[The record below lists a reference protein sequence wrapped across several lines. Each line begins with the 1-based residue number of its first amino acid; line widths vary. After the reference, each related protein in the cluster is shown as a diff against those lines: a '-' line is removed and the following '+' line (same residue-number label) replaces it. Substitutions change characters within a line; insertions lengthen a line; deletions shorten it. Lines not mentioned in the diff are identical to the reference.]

1 MNLLS
6 VCRGASF
13 FITWLIH
20 VNSSR
25 FEAGLTFFQILPR
38 ISLQIDAVPFTTSSP
53 GYWQSLDKSRQS
65 QRHGGRHCHKFHRT
79 ENVQN
84 LSTSVDATCLAL
96 FHANGTF
103 LLLSFYP
110 SSSWFQRL
118 PCQHLSFH
126 DFNSRVTLILHRL
139 PDDCSTLQMEFRIS
153 KVIDRKRIRAEDMP
167 LCIIWLRLSTNT
179 CCTCQSWVLAIP
191 IWGSG

>member
-1 MNLLS
+1 MLVSSLHGWSTWIRADLKPGLLS
-6 VCRGASF
+6 SKSCRGFHCKLMRSLLQRLRLGTDRAS
-13 FITWLIH
+13 INQANHNDMGEDIAI
-20 VNSSR
+20 NST
-25 FEAGLTFFQILPR
+25 GTI
-38 ISLQIDAVPFTTSSP
+38 
-53 GYWQSLDKSRQS
+53 
-65 QRHGGRHCHKFHRT
+65 
-79 ENVQN
+79 NVQN

-153 KVIDRKRIRAEDMP
+153 KVIDRKRIRVEDMP
-167 LCIIWLRLSTNT
+167 LCIIWLCLSTNT